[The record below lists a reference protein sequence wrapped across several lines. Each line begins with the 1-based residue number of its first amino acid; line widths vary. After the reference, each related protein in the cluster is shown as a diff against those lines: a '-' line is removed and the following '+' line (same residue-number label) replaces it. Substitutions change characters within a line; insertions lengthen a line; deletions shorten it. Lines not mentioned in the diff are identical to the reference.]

1 MEKLMYPDL
10 PDLNQLPNE
19 LKQVAQRRKIS
30 NLLLNFLDFYI
41 SEEAFC
47 ELHKND
53 FEHCNLP
60 ETIQDLKFYGYEISM
75 PESAAQYRSEVF
87 PLLMDVHAK
96 AGYYG
101 VQVPAGGIAF
111 DQEGELTEEAVAL
124 VKQQVKIIKNAG
136 LAISTV
142 GGSWDADWTQCIK
155 PQAQAAK
162 LMGSK
167 FLYGPFSTPF
177 LLFPEN
183 CYGEAAVK
191 WLKQQH
197 NNFHQTFKKE
207 IGPYLKSLG
216 VIMCEEPLQRFE
228 RMPAHLKEC
237 TELALRE
244 GMEQFSVMIDT
255 CHEFADGA
263 GPEAFRIY
271 VKQLAV
277 AGKLN
282 GAHISALHRG
292 KIYESWFNQQFFN
305 EFFGPLFEQG
315 FEGEIAIETFDAT
328 QPVVEVA
335 KVNREKF
342 KHPIGVLINQLH
354 YACEMIKD
362 L

>member
-1 MEKLMYPDL
+1 MYPEL
-10 PDLNQLPNE
+10 PE
-19 LKQVAQRRKIS
+19 LAIVPSFVAKTAEKRKIT

-41 SEEAFC
+41 SEEDFC
-47 ELHKND
+47 ELRKND
-53 FEHCNLP
+53 FIHCNLP
-60 ETIQDLKFYGYEISM
+60 ETIQDLKFYGYEISL

-87 PLLMDVHAK
+87 PLLMDMHVK

-101 VQVPAGGIAF
+101 VQVPAGGIPF
-111 DQEGELTEEAVAL
+111 DREGELTAEAVNLIA
-124 VKQQVKIIKNAG
+124 QQVEMIQNAG

-142 GGSWDADWTQCIK
+142 GGSWNSDWTQCIK

-162 LMGSK
+162 LMGSE
-167 FLYGPFSTPF
+167 FLFGPFSTPF

-191 WLKQQH
+191 WIKQQH
-197 NNFHQTFKKE
+197 NNFHQTFKNE

-263 GPEAFRIY
+263 GPQAFGIY
-271 VKQLAV
+271 VKQLAES
-277 AGKLN
+277 GKLN